1 MASKEFCSELFT
13 EPSEYEETPL
23 RDRKRKLYNLSH
35 YEEKA
40 EFIRDVIAMA
50 NTARKWR
57 KPAYLLFG
65 LDDNGEIH
73 DITNDLKPYL
83 GSKPLPITEEE
94 IRSAMEGVRHK
105 IGEVIFQ
112 YITPSPKLELEWG
125 KINGL
130 LVAYL
135 RIEPQCTAKAFH
147 VAKNLQIAGKPPRYL
162 LYEGQSWIRQGESK
176 FAIERREIDINF
188 PGGSEV
194 PIIPPS
200 GWLGYF
206 ENLRQNREIS
216 QATSKIPYYI
226 DLYTTR
232 REPLKTV
239 VEEFLRNDEA
249 ILVIKGSPGSGKST
263 FLRRIVAEWAD
274 AGIEAMQG
282 IRRREEFKPPPGWIP
297 VYFQLRCT
305 RIENLAKEI
314 LREVNSIGH
323 FWEQEPSAP
332 EKLLEDPALHWLIC
346 FDGLDE
352 LWEKS
357 KVNNFLKALKALR
370 RRYPRLKILLST
382 RPVFSIPDISNMR
395 VVEIAPLSEGQ
406 IKQYLQTFINE
417 SNEPIYQQL
426 EIGFSNP
433 EADLYPLKDICSTP
447 LYLEGLVSIINPS
460 ASIAETYLETFT
472 LDEARQFSAPT
483 AFSGGGIPKPLPIEE
498 FQMLEGDSPIEGS
511 VEAGDA
517 IAHNEEKGQQEE
529 DFPPLTLGWV
539 LARILGIVW
548 EREMARRSIERIKSD
563 RWWRA
568 TGKLSLWIDGHRP
581 FAKENKA
588 RKYYSSQEGLT
599 WVLNLGILRSTKEGI
614 CFSHLPVQHYFG
626 AEYLRIDP
634 ESISKWNRRCT
645 PEFWQAVEKMLNEIS

>member
-1 MASKEFCSELFT
+1 MASKEFRSELFT

-23 RDRKRKLYNLSH
+23 RDRKQKLYNLRH
-35 YEEKA
+35 DREKA
-40 EFIRDVIAMA
+40 EFLRDLIALA
-50 NTARKWR
+50 NTARMWG

-65 LDDNGEIH
+65 LDDNGNIH
-73 DITNDLKPYL
+73 DITDDLKPYL
-83 GSKPLPITEEE
+83 DSSHLPSSDEEVV
-94 IRSAMEGVRHK
+94 IAMEKVRHAIK
-105 IGEVIFQ
+105 DAISY
-112 YITPSPKLELEWG
+112 YIDPLLILWDLEWG
-125 KINGL
+125 RINDS

-135 RIEPQCTAKAFH
+135 RLEPEPTLEAFK
-147 VAKNLQIAGKPPRYL
+147 VAKDLQSGGESL
-162 LYEGQSWIRQGESK
+162 LREGEKWIRMGESK
-176 FAIERREIDINF
+176 RKIEQQVLSRTSNYLDVPFIRPSMWLSYFEKLRSDPEIDKAARKR
-188 PGGSEV
+188 S
-194 PIIPPS
+194 
-200 GWLGYF
+200 
-206 ENLRQNREIS
+206 
-216 QATSKIPYYI
+216 YI
-226 DLYTTR
+226 DLYTT
-232 REPLKTV
+232 EGESLKAI
-239 VEEFLRNDEA
+239 VEEFLRKDEA
-249 ILVIKGSPGSGKST
+249 ILVIEGSPGSGKST

-447 LYLEGLVSIINPS
+447 LYLEGLVSVINPS
-460 ASIAETYLETFT
+460 ASIAEIYLETFT

-511 VEAGDA
+511 VEAGEA

-568 TGKLSLWIDGHRP
+568 TGELSLWIDGHRP

-634 ESISKWNRRCT
+634 ESISKWNRHCT

>member
-1 MASKEFCSELFT
+1 MASKEFRSELFT

-23 RDRKRKLYNLSH
+23 RDRKQKLYDLRH
-35 YEEKA
+35 HREKA
-40 EFIRDVIAMA
+40 EFLRDVIALA
-50 NTARKWR
+50 NTARMWG

-65 LDDNGEIH
+65 LDDNGNIH
-73 DITNDLKPYL
+73 DITDDLKPYV
-83 GSKPLPITEEE
+83 SHLPSSDEEVV
-94 IRSAMEGVRHK
+94 IAMEKVRHAIK
-105 IGEVIFQ
+105 DAISY
-112 YITPSPKLELEWG
+112 YIDPLLILWNLEWG
-125 KINGL
+125 RINDS

-135 RIEPQCTAKAFH
+135 RLEPEPTLEAFK
-147 VAKNLQIAGKPPRYL
+147 VAKDLQSGGESL
-162 LYEGQSWIRQGESK
+162 LREGEKWIRMGESK
-176 FAIERREIDINF
+176 RKIEQQVLSRTSNYLDVPFIRPSMWLSYFEKLRSDPEIDKAARKR
-188 PGGSEV
+188 S
-194 PIIPPS
+194 
-200 GWLGYF
+200 
-206 ENLRQNREIS
+206 
-216 QATSKIPYYI
+216 YI
-226 DLYTTR
+226 ELYTT
-232 REPLKTV
+232 EGESLKAI

-249 ILVIKGSPGSGKST
+249 ILVIEGSPGSGKST

-297 VYFQLRCT
+297 VYFQLRYT
-305 RIENLAKEI
+305 RIEKGVNLAKEI
-314 LREVNSIGH
+314 LREANSIGH

-498 FQMLEGDSPIEGS
+498 FQMLERDSPIEGR
-511 VEAGDA
+511 VEAGET
-517 IAHNEEKGQQEE
+517 IAYSEENRQQEE
-529 DFPPLTLGWV
+529 EFPPLTLGWV

-568 TGKLSLWIDGHRP
+568 TGELSLWIDGHRP

-588 RKYYSSQEGLT
+588 RKCYSSQEGLT

-634 ESISKWNRRCT
+634 ESISKWNRHCT